1 VPRAGGP
8 RSGPF
13 ANLQR
18 MSELDAIR
26 RGLAAYRPD
35 LVARPG
41 TRRAAVAMVLREGRD
56 REAEVLLIERA
67 RRAGDPWS
75 GHMAFP
81 GGRVE
86 RGDAS
91 TRGAAERETREE
103 VGVDLSRADVLG
115 RLDDLER
122 RHSGGPSGLVISGFV
137 FHHPDPEP
145 LVANEE
151 VEAAFW
157 VPLLGLADPERHVTR
172 VFSGTG
178 DVTLPGIVVGN
189 PDRHVVWGLTYRF
202 LEIFFRA
209 VEQPFPDRW
218 REALRARR

>member
-1 VPRAGGP
+1 
-8 RSGPF
+8 
-13 ANLQR
+13 
-18 MSELDAIR
+18 MSLDAIR
-26 RGLAAYRPD
+26 RGLAAYSPA

-41 TRRAAVAMVLREGRD
+41 TRRAAVAMILRPGRD
-56 REAEVLLIERA
+56 QGADVLLIERA

-86 RGDAS
+86 RSDAS
-91 TRGAAERETREE
+91 TRRAAERETREE

-122 RHSGGPSGLVISGFV
+122 RHSGGPPGLVISGYV
-137 FHHPDPEP
+137 YLHPHPEP
-145 LVANEE
+145 LVTNEE

-157 VPLLGLADPERHVTR
+157 VPLAGLADPERHVTR
-172 VFSGTG
+172 VFSGAG
-178 DVTLPGIVVGN
+178 EIGLPGIVVGN

-202 LEIFFRA
+202 LEMFFHA
-209 VEQPFPDRW
+209 VAQPFPDRW
-218 REALRARR
+218 QEALRAGR